1 MNEQQARSLFMDYLY
16 DEISPDQKKELED
29 YLEQH
34 PDLKQELSELEQTR
48 AVLQKM
54 PEPDP
59 AEKMLVVEPEKRS
72 FIDWWQDAKSL
83 LPHSAFGKTALAAA
97 AGILL
102 FIFVGSVAQLQIS
115 TSGNG
120 VTISF
125 GGIPPASEGLTTE
138 QADALVQQ
146 IREENAAML
155 ADYAESIE
163 QQNREQLQQVVTYF
177 EEQRM
182 NDLQLV
188 NQAMQELQQNTN
200 YQLYQ
205 TNEYLSEML
214 QTVSYQNRNE

>member
-16 DEISPDQKKELED
+16 DEISPDQEKELVD
-29 YLEQH
+29 YLEKH
-34 PDLKQELSELEQTR
+34 PDIKQELLELEETR

-59 AEKMLVVEPEKRS
+59 AEKMLVVEPQERS
-72 FIDWWQDAKSL
+72 FADWWQNAINL
-83 LPHSAFGKTALAAA
+83 FPHSALGKTALAAA
-97 AGILL
+97 ASILL
-102 FIFVGSVAQLQIS
+102 FMIVGSIAQLQIS
-115 TSGNG
+115 TSTNG
-120 VTISF
+120 MTISF
-125 GGIPPASEGLTTE
+125 GGVPPTNEGLTAE

-155 ADYAESIE
+155 SDYAESIE
-163 QQNREQLQQVVTYF
+163 QKNKEQLQQVVTYF

>member
-16 DEISPDQKKELED
+16 DEISPDQKKVLKD
-29 YLEQH
+29 YLEKH
-34 PDLKQELSELEQTR
+34 PDLKQELSELEETR
-48 AVLQKM
+48 AVLQRM
-54 PEPDP
+54 PDP
-59 AEKMLVVEPEKRS
+59 NPAKKMLVVEPRERS
-72 FIDWWQDAKSL
+72 ITDWWQEAKNL
-83 LPHSAFGKTALAAA
+83 LPRSRFGKTTLAAA

-102 FIFVGSVAQLQIS
+102 LFFVGFIAQLHIS
-115 TSGNG
+115 TSDNG

-125 GGIPPASEGLTTE
+125 GGVPPANDGLSAE
-138 QADALVQQ
+138 RADALVQQ

-163 QQNREQLQQVVTYF
+163 QQNQEQLQQVVTYF

-188 NQAMQELQQNTN
+188 NQAITELQQNTN

-205 TNEYLSEML
+205 TNEYLSEVL
-214 QTVSYQNRNE
+214 QTVSFQTQNE